1 MTMPMPASTFTL
13 AVGHWQ
19 QVPAEIPSVL
29 EGDVGDSEEQ
39 DEPAKLGAGPGRWTE
54 AECVLGSSTSEVVK
68 GTPPQTGRYWVI
80 FPPVSFFPLLQTVD
94 PRLSLQ
100 HYRHL
105 NFPRAKLIVQL
116 TIWVVDGGGREGGG
130 VALHQ
135 LLMTSTL
142 HLAKCFYG
150 DFNGL
155 EELSLELE
163 RRGWHL
169 FYGGAGRRAEAGPL
183 NGTWLWS
190 YWAGVFHAA
199 GQQVGRSARSF
210 Q

>member
-1 MTMPMPASTFTL
+1 M
-13 AVGHWQ
+13 
-19 QVPAEIPSVL
+19 
-29 EGDVGDSEEQ
+29 
-39 DEPAKLGAGPGRWTE
+39 
-54 AECVLGSSTSEVVK
+54 
-68 GTPPQTGRYWVI
+68 
-80 FPPVSFFPLLQTVD
+80 
-94 PRLSLQ
+94 
-100 HYRHL
+100 
-105 NFPRAKLIVQL
+105 
-116 TIWVVDGGGREGGG
+116 GGWRGGG

-142 HLAKCFYG
+142 HLAKCFYS

-169 FYGGAGRRAEAGPL
+169 FYEGAGRRAEAGPL

-190 YWAGVFHAA
+190 YRAGVFHAA

>member
-54 AECVLGSSTSEVVK
+54 AECGLGSSTSEVVK
-68 GTPPQTGRYWVI
+68 GTPPQTGRYWAI

-116 TIWVVDGGGREGGG
+116 TIWVVDGGGREG
-130 VALHQ
+130 
-135 LLMTSTL
+135 
-142 HLAKCFYG
+142 
-150 DFNGL
+150 
-155 EELSLELE
+155 
-163 RRGWHL
+163 
-169 FYGGAGRRAEAGPL
+169 
-183 NGTWLWS
+183 
-190 YWAGVFHAA
+190 
-199 GQQVGRSARSF
+199 VGSAPSASHDKYIAPCKMFLR
-210 Q
+210 